1 MNETIQLQASDSHAL
16 SACLAL
22 PVGKPRAGLVVI
34 QEAFGINAY
43 VRSVC
48 ESFAAEGYAAI
59 APALYDRQQRGAAF
73 DNESE
78 AALAKARP
86 LRSGL
91 QWDKVLLDVG
101 AAADAL
107 ARYGRVGIVGYCVGG
122 SVAWL
127 AAASLRLA
135 AASCYYGRDIAGF
148 LDRKPQCPTILH
160 FGERDHF
167 IPQEDIARIR
177 TVCPD
182 IPCYV
187 YPAGHGFDAVR
198 APGDREAAILARKRT
213 LELFRQHIG

>member
-1 MNETIQLQASDSHAL
+1 MSGTIQIQASDGHRL
-16 SACLAL
+16 DACLAL
-22 PVGKPRAGLVVI
+22 PAGTPRGGLLVV
-34 QEAFGINAY
+34 QEAFGVNAY

-48 ESFAAEGYAAI
+48 ETFAAEGYAAL

-73 DNESE
+73 DDESE
-78 AALAKARP
+78 ASLAKARP
-86 LRSGL
+86 LRAGL
-91 QWDKVLLDVG
+91 QWDKVLLDVA
-101 AAADAL
+101 AAADTL

-127 AAASLRLA
+127 AAAALRLS
-135 AASCYYGRDIAGF
+135 AASCYYGRDIVGF
-148 LDRKPQCPTILH
+148 LDRKPRCPTILH

-167 IPQEDIARIR
+167 IPQDDVARIR
-177 TVCPD
+177 AGCPD

-198 APGDREAAILARKRT
+198 APGDAEAARLARERT

>member
-1 MNETIQLQASDSHAL
+1 MNETIQIQASDGHTL
-16 SACLAL
+16 GACLAL
-22 PVGKPRAGLVVI
+22 PAGKPRGGLVVI
-34 QEAFGINAY
+34 QEAFGVNTY

-48 ESFAAEGYAAI
+48 ESFAAEGYAAL
-59 APALYDRQQRGAAF
+59 APALYDRQQRGAEF
-73 DNESE
+73 DDEGAS
-78 AALAKARP
+78 LPQARR

-91 QWDKVLLDVG
+91 EWDKVLLDVG

-127 AAASLRLA
+127 AAAALRLS
-135 AASCYYGRDIAGF
+135 AASCYYGRDIVGF
-148 LDRKPQCPTILH
+148 LERKPNCPTMLH

-167 IPQEDIARIR
+167 IPQEDVARIR
-177 TVCPD
+177 AGCPD
-182 IPCYV
+182 VPCYV

-198 APGDREAAILARKRT
+198 APGDREAASLARERT